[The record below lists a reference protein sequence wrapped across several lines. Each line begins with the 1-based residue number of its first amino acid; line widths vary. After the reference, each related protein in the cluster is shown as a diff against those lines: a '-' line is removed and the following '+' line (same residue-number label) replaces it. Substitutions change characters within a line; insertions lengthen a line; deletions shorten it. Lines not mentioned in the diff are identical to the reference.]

1 MMIKEAKGPEELH
14 EPLLDDDAPGELEDL
29 PAGKYFGADLEEARA
44 LAQHEPRFE
53 RLVEGLQTATMGE
66 RVAAITAF
74 FDQFSAAE
82 IANLTLPPHLS
93 QLRLIYLSS
102 RPDWP

>member
-1 MMIKEAKGPEELH
+1 MINESEGPEELR
-14 EPLLDDDAPGELEDL
+14 ERLLEDDDLAELEDL
-29 PAGKYFGADLEEARA
+29 PAGEYFVADLEEARA

-53 RLVEGLQTATMGE
+53 RLVEGLQAATMGE
-66 RVAAITAF
+66 RVAAITAC

-82 IANLTLPPHLS
+82 IENLTLPPNLS
-93 QLRLIYLSS
+93 QLRQIYMSS

>member
-1 MMIKEAKGPEELH
+1 MINESKGPEELR
-14 EPLLDDDAPGELEDL
+14 ERLLEDDDLAELEDL
-29 PAGKYFGADLEEARA
+29 PAGEYFVADLEEARA

-53 RLVEGLQTATMGE
+53 RLVEGLQAATMGE
-66 RVAAITAF
+66 RVAAITAC

-82 IANLTLPPHLS
+82 IANLTLPPNLS
-93 QLRLIYLSS
+93 QLRQIYMSS